1 MEFLYR
7 FRDRIAHAHVKDAW
21 WSETPREAGV
31 FGGHLAFGD
40 RRRFWNFRSP
50 GRGTIDFE
58 AIVRALNEIGYRGPL
73 SVEWEDD
80 GMDREHGAAEACG
93 FVRDLDF
100 APSRIAFDAAFAE
113 KQ

>member
-1 MEFLYR
+1 M
-7 FRDRIAHAHVKDAW
+7 KDVW
-21 WSETPREAGV
+21 WAEAPREAGV

-58 AIVRALNEIGYRGPL
+58 QVIRALNEIGYRGPL

-80 GMDREHGAAEACG
+80 GMDREHGAAEACD

-100 APSRIAFDAAFAE
+100 PPSRVAFDAAFAE
-113 KQ
+113 RT